1 MMQRRLSPSVAK
13 LSLQNFSQQQQ
24 QQQRLLL
31 TPSNDK
37 RSKRRA
43 RSSLGGTAAEDFFVN
58 GFLQDFSAAA
68 AVAGGGSGTGG
79 TSSSSSSQPEENKVE
94 ERPAAA
100 TDTAITPRER
110 CSSQLAM
117 EQWRTFLEQQQQNT
131 TTSSCQPDSSST
143 AGEQQQC
150 NRDFIRQEDTMELPV
165 VTTTITATTM
175 AENPSTVE
183 ESEMVMEMEKL
194 GTSSFLLD
202 ADQKLEPNTNKT
214 AAVAAFFSLHS
225 VEELPPPTCKLQ
237 SSASLACKEEPSPA
251 AASKLKLH
259 SNIVFGGGASKS
271 NLQKLNESTGGS
283 GSGDGH
289 CYDSCP
295 IPPLRGQ
302 AFDRTSNIRDLFL
315 KHGPQQQHDDERVYS
330 SSELPSEANE
340 DVRTSSAAAA
350 SHELFYLPSIPFY
363 NLDRSESSR
372 TLDDDA
378 HEEKLSATTTTT
390 DKSSDSSR
398 WTSATLESPLSLPDP
413 DQELGV
419 STTTTT
425 TTTGPCINEKIFNP
439 NTQKQ
444 HVPSV
449 AEKVTEEQLTEAAFL
464 SNLGFSK
471 ESMGCASSEDVHQ
484 THASPTNRTNVFRSK
499 STGRRTVKPTAAV
512 REDPASAVAYSD
524 SEQEA
529 KVIPASSAANHLPLD
544 TQGGKIDK
552 QDAGNNPVVVARKFK
567 KIKRSQTPPKLPD
580 TSAAGFPTRISTTM
594 WSSLRLSS
602 ERPEGVVSLR
612 RMNADQIKDLFGHSS
627 IDSGVTPAVKSTTD
641 STQAKNNGMQ
651 SKTRLMDALSECQ
664 QKKADST
671 NPRLGL
677 VQAMMTSN
685 HVSKLAPLMAKS
697 TFEGM
702 ATTLDNEKSQSIRQM
717 LLVSPHQSLEEYH
730 HHQGLS
736 SISILGNPSFSSSQK
751 DRLWEEQAEA
761 YSSGGRGTPGHEDN
775 NSNSSTATTF
785 LAPPRPGTTVSG
797 DVVFPSAASGSL
809 RKALSDATVVPST
822 SDIYNENGKTHNGK
836 KRGKKKGKSRTP
848 LQSLLAEEIRGKDSK
863 RNSIN
868 QSALSS
874 SDANPCTKQ
883 LMLRIKGMASKSFSP
898 KSHQQTTPPRSSFWS
913 SCICFS
919 PLK

>member
-13 LSLQNFSQQQQ
+13 LCLQNFSQQQP
-24 QQQRLLL
+24 QQQRLVL

-68 AVAGGGSGTGG
+68 AVAGGGSGAGG

-100 TDTAITPRER
+100 TDAAIIPRER

-117 EQWRTFLEQQQQNT
+117 EQWRTFLEQQQQNA

-150 NRDFIRQEDTMELPV
+150 NRDFIRHEDTMEQQLPV

-175 AENPSTVE
+175 VENPSTVE
-183 ESEMVMEMEKL
+183 KSEMVMEMEKL

-202 ADQKLEPNTNKT
+202 ADQKLEPNTNET

-302 AFDRTSNIRDLFL
+302 AFDRTSNIWDLFL
-315 KHGPQQQHDDERVYS
+315 KHGPQQQHDDERVHS

-413 DQELGV
+413 DQEL
-419 STTTTT
+419 S
-425 TTTGPCINEKIFNP
+425 
-439 NTQKQ
+439 
-444 HVPSV
+444 
-449 AEKVTEEQLTEAAFL
+449 
-464 SNLGFSK
+464 
-471 ESMGCASSEDVHQ
+471 
-484 THASPTNRTNVFRSK
+484 
-499 STGRRTVKPTAAV
+499 
-512 REDPASAVAYSD
+512 
-524 SEQEA
+524 A
-529 KVIPASSAANHLPLD
+529 KVIPASSAENHLPLD

-552 QDAGNNPVVVARKFK
+552 QDAGNNPVVVAWKFK
-567 KIKRSQTPPKLPD
+567 KIKRSQTPPKLLD

-594 WSSLRLSS
+594 WSSLRLLS

-702 ATTLDNEKSQSIRQM
+702 ATTLDNEKSQSIREM

-730 HHQGLS
+730 HHQCLS

-761 YSSGGRGTPGHEDN
+761 YSSGGRGTPGREDN

-785 LAPPRPGTTVSG
+785 LAPPRPGATVSG

-868 QSALSS
+868 QSSLSS